1 MANEVKLNTVAKP
14 VFGIT
19 PRRYRQMAEE
29 GLVPPVEKG
38 EIDFLKATK
47 AVIDYYRKLA
57 EGQGSLSLTEERRLK
72 VQVDRK
78 LKELEYLV
86 ETKNLVPRDEILG
99 MFVARIQMVKQ
110 GLLSHSR
117 VLPPMLVGKDARE
130 MSDVIKTQTRLLLER
145 FSQGGGV
152 LTLPPQKRK

>member
-29 GLVPPVEKG
+29 GLVPLVEKG
-38 EIDFLKATK
+38 QIDFLKATK
-47 AVIDYYRKLA
+47 AIIDYYRKLA

-86 ETKNLVPRDEILG
+86 ETKSLIPRDEILG
-99 MFVARIQMVKQ
+99 MFMARIQMVKQ

-130 MSDVIKTQTRLLLER
+130 MADLIRTQTRQLLER

-152 LTLPPQKRK
+152 LTVPPQKRK

>member
-29 GLVPPVEKG
+29 GLVPLVEKG
-38 EIDFLKATK
+38 QIDFLKATK
-47 AVIDYYRKLA
+47 AIIDYYRKLA

-86 ETKNLVPRDEILG
+86 ETKSLIPKDEILG
-99 MFVARIQMVKQ
+99 MFMARIQMVKQ

-130 MSDVIKTQTRLLLER
+130 MADLIRTQTRQLLER

-152 LTLPPQKRK
+152 LSVPSEKRK